1 MVDEGGEEGVGE
13 EREEVGG
20 WISVGW
26 RELRSLGGRISCL
39 AEQQ

>member
-1 MVDEGGEEGVGE
+1 MVDEGDEEGVGE

-20 WISVGW
+20 CISVCR
-26 RELRSLGGRISCL
+26 REVCSLGGRISCL